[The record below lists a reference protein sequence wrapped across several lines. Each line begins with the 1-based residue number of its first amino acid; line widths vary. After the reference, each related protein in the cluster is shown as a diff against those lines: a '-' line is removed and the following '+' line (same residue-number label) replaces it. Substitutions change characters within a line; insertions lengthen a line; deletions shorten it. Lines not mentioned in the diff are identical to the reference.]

1 MLCGKYM
8 GLRMPPPE
16 GEGSC
21 YFTLSSKYPLYLTAV
36 REKSTAVFFL
46 QKVLAIIIKTIL
58 NDKNSH

>member
-46 QKVLAIIIKTIL
+46 QKVLAIEIRSHY
-58 NDKNSH
+58 NKNHLK